1 MWERKRAAM
10 GMDRKVQVEEWLEGK
25 LKEAKKVDVTLKGPS
40 VPKRAQFD
48 SCLSPILTSLAIT
61 IVRPPL

>member
-25 LKEAKKVDVTLKGPS
+25 LKEVKKVYVTLKGPS
-40 VPKRAQFD
+40 VP
-48 SCLSPILTSLAIT
+48 SVPSLTAVYHRS
-61 IVRPPL
+61 